1 MMTNATY
8 PDLRLWIGGRWIE
21 AGDRSCEP
29 VINPATGATLGLL
42 PNAGAEDVDAAVAA
56 AAEGF
61 RVWRRTSTVER
72 SALLRRTADLM
83 RAEAGGLAALIA
95 LELGKPILEAARE
108 VETAAGMFDWA
119 AEECRRSYGRII
131 PPRTPGHRLMAL
143 REPVGPVAA
152 FSGWNAPAI
161 TPARKIAGALGA
173 GCSIVIKPS
182 EGTPAAA
189 LFIARALAEAGLPDG
204 VANMLFGNPGA
215 VAERLLEAEA
225 IRMVSFTGSIPV
237 GKHLAALATR
247 TMKRG
252 VFELGGHAPVLVFPD
267 VDVEAVARSA
277 AAAKFRSSG
286 QICTSPTRFY
296 VHESI
301 HDRFAAA
308 FAEAAS
314 AIRVGDPFDPAT
326 QMGPVQNARRLA
338 AVDALVE
345 DARRNGAAVAAG
357 GARIDGPGFFYR
369 PTVLTGVTAACRAA
383 GEEPFGP
390 LALMASFRDA
400 DEAVALANRLSLGLA
415 SYVFTRDMV
424 LADRLVADIECGNVV
439 VNHWVVSHP
448 ETPFGGIKDSGI
460 GLEGGTE
467 GFQAFEQVKFVSQAL
482 H

>member
-1 MMTNATY
+1 MTNTAY

-21 AGDRSCEP
+21 AGGRTSEP

-42 PNAGAEDVDAAVAA
+42 PHADADDVDAAVAA
-56 AAEGF
+56 AADGF
-61 RVWRRTSTVER
+61 RLWRRTSVVER
-72 SALLRRTADLM
+72 SALLRRTAELM
-83 RAEAGGLAALIA
+83 RADAGSLAALIA
-95 LELGKPILEAARE
+95 LELGKPVVEAARE

-173 GCSIVIKPS
+173 GCSIVMKPS

-189 LFIARALAEAGLPDG
+189 LFIAHALAEAGLPAG

-215 VAERLLEAEA
+215 VAERLLGADA

-267 VDVEAVARSA
+267 VDVEGAAQSA

-301 HDRFAAA
+301 HERFAAA
-308 FAEAAS
+308 FAEAAT
-314 AIRVGDPFDPAT
+314 AIRVGDPFEAAT

-338 AVDALVE
+338 AVEALVE
-345 DARRNGAAVAAG
+345 DAKRNGAVVAAG
-357 GARIDGPGFFYR
+357 GARIDRPGFFYQ
-369 PTVLTGVTAACRAA
+369 PTVLTGVSSACRAA
-383 GEEPFGP
+383 VEEPFGP
-390 LALMASFRDA
+390 LALVASFRDA

-415 SYVFTRDMV
+415 SYVFTRDLA
-424 LADRLVADIECGNVV
+424 LADRLAAEIECGNVV
-439 VNHWVVSHP
+439 VNHWAVSHP

-467 GFQAFEQVKFVSQAL
+467 GFQAFEQMKFVSQAPV
-482 H
+482 

>member
-1 MMTNATY
+1 MTNTTY

-21 AGDRSCEP
+21 TGDRTCEP

-42 PNAGAEDVDAAVAA
+42 PHATIGDVDAAVAA
-56 AAEGF
+56 AGEGF
-61 RVWRRTSTVER
+61 RGWRRTSAVER

-83 RAEAGGLAALIA
+83 RAEAGGLATLIA
-95 LELGKPILEAARE
+95 LELGKPVGEAARE
-108 VETAAGMFDWA
+108 VETAAAMFDWA

-131 PPRTPGHRLMAL
+131 PPRTPGHRLMVM

-189 LFIARALAEAGLPDG
+189 LFIARALAEAGLPAG

-215 VAERLLEAEA
+215 VADRLLEAEA
-225 IRMVSFTGSIPV
+225 VRMVSFTGSIPV
-237 GKHLAALATR
+237 GKHLAVLATR

-267 VDVEAVARSA
+267 VDVEGVARSA

-286 QICTSPTRFY
+286 QVCTSPTRFY

-326 QMGPVQNARRLA
+326 QMGPVQNSRRLA
-338 AVDALVE
+338 AIDALVE
-345 DARRNGAAVAAG
+345 DARRHGATVAAG
-357 GARIDGPGFFYR
+357 GARIDRPGFFYQ
-369 PTVLTGVTAACRAA
+369 PTVLTGVTDACRAA
-383 GEEPFGP
+383 AEEPFGP
-390 LALMASFRDA
+390 LALIASFRDP
-400 DEAVALANRLSLGLA
+400 DEAVTLANRLSLGLA
-415 SYVFTRDMV
+415 SYVFTRDLA
-424 LADRLVADIECGNVV
+424 LADRLAAEIECGNVV

-467 GFQAFEQVKFVSQAL
+467 GFQAFEQVKFVSLAP

>member
-1 MMTNATY
+1 MTNTAY
-8 PDLRLWIGGRWIE
+8 PDLHLWIGGRWIE
-21 AGDRSCEP
+21 AGGRTSEP
-29 VINPATGATLGLL
+29 VIDPATGATLGLL
-42 PNAGAEDVDAAVAA
+42 PHAGADDVDAAVAA

-61 RVWRRTSTVER
+61 RLWRRTSVVER

-83 RAEAGGLAALIA
+83 RADAGGLAALIA
-95 LELGKPILEAARE
+95 LELGKPVVEAVRE

-182 EGTPAAA
+182 EGTPASA
-189 LFIARALAEAGLPDG
+189 LFIARALAEAGLPAG

-215 VAERLLEAEA
+215 VAERLMEAEA

-267 VDVEAVARSA
+267 VDIEAVARGA

-296 VHESI
+296 VHRSI

-308 FAEAAS
+308 FAEAAT
-314 AIRVGDPFDPAT
+314 AIRVGDPFDGAT

-338 AVDALVE
+338 AVEALVE
-345 DARRNGAAVAAG
+345 DARRNGATVAAG
-357 GARIDGPGFFYR
+357 GTRIDRPGFFYR
-369 PTVLTGVTAACRAA
+369 PTVLTGVTDACRAA
-383 GEEPFGP
+383 SEEPFGP
-390 LALMASFRDA
+390 LALVASFRDA

-415 SYVFTRDMV
+415 SYVFTRDLA
-424 LADRLVADIECGNVV
+424 LADRLSAEIECGNVV

-448 ETPFGGIKDSGI
+448 ETPFGGVKDSGI

-467 GFQAFEQVKFVSQAL
+467 GFQAFEQVKFVSQAPF
-482 H
+482 

>member
-1 MMTNATY
+1 MTNTTY

-21 AGDRSCEP
+21 TGDRISEP
-29 VINPATGATLGLL
+29 VIDPATGATLGLL
-42 PNAGAEDVDAAVAA
+42 PHATIGDVDAAVAA
-56 AAEGF
+56 AGEGF
-61 RVWRRTSTVER
+61 RVWRRTGAVER

-83 RAEAGGLAALIA
+83 RADAAGLATLIA
-95 LELGKPILEAARE
+95 LELGKPVGEAARE

-131 PPRTPGHRLMAL
+131 PSRTPGHRLMAL

-189 LFIARALAEAGLPDG
+189 LFIARALAEAGLPAG

-215 VAERLLEAEA
+215 VADRLLEAEA

-267 VDVEAVARSA
+267 VDVEAMARSA

-296 VHESI
+296 VHDSV

-338 AVDALVE
+338 AIDALVE
-345 DARRNGAAVAAG
+345 DARRNGAKVAAG
-357 GARIDGPGFFYR
+357 GARIDRPGFFYR
-369 PTVLTGVTAACRAA
+369 PTVLTGVTDACRAA
-383 GEEPFGP
+383 AEEPFGP
-390 LALMASFRDA
+390 LALIASFRDA
-400 DEAVALANRLSLGLA
+400 GEAVALANRLSLGLA
-415 SYVFTRDMV
+415 SYVFTRDLA
-424 LADRLVADIECGNVV
+424 LADRLAAEIECGNVV

-467 GFQAFEQVKFVSQAL
+467 GFQAFEQVKFVSLAP